1 MIFIF
6 IIFKNK
12 NLILLNEKYFQ
23 IFKNVN
29 LNFNKKIKEQIR
41 LGIYGYC
48 IFNGGRARITA
59 LLVNYLYKIK
69 IFKIFLFTVE
79 NKKEDEY
86 IIPND
91 VKRYKIKNNLMKI
104 LKVNK
109 IDILIYQLDNN
120 INNIKVIIYHHSS
133 TFDWIYSNYTNFKTI
148 YKLFLYSK
156 YFVSIVPFE
165 NNYLFKKWGIRSILM
180 NNFMTYEYNLVI
192 HSDLSNNTILMIGRG
207 QAKKKRFQIGI
218 QSMEFIIK
226 VIKCQMDIISD
237 TTHIGKLIN
246 LVNNLNLNK
255 NIKFIGYNKNPEIFL
270 RNASLIIVP
279 SISEAFPMVI
289 IESKIFGLPNILL
302 GLDYLTIA
310 KGGTVII
317 YDDTPE
323 SISKEAIKI
332 LKNQKYKEILGKEAR
347 NSMEKFNNKILVD
360 KWIELILSI
369 YNGDQY
375 YHQLREQNNQNISYR
390 DLYNISYN
398 QIKLLRKRI
407 PKFIKITKND
417 YENFT
422 VMENWKY
429 LI

>member
-1 MIFIF
+1 
-6 IIFKNK
+6 
-12 NLILLNEKYFQ
+12 
-23 IFKNVN
+23 
-29 LNFNKKIKEQIR
+29 
-41 LGIYGYC
+41 
-48 IFNGGRARITA
+48 
-59 LLVNYLYKIK
+59 
-69 IFKIFLFTVE
+69 
-79 NKKEDEY
+79 
-86 IIPND
+86 
-91 VKRYKIKNNLMKI
+91 MKI

-109 IDILIYQLDNN
+109 IDILIYQLDNFNEIELLNN
-120 INNIKVIIYHHSS
+120 INNINVIIYHHSS

-226 VIKCQMDIISD
+226 VIECQMEIISD
-237 TTHIGKLIN
+237 TTHIGKLID
-246 LVNNLNLNK
+246 LVNNLNLSK
-255 NIKFIGYNKNPEIFL
+255 NIKFIGYNKNPEIFF

-289 IESKIFGLPNILL
+289 IESKIFGLPNILV

-310 KGGTVII
+310 KGGTIII

-347 NSMEKFNNKILVD
+347 NSMKKFNNKILVD

-390 DLYNISYN
+390 DIYNIRYN

-407 PKFIKITKND
+407 PKFINITKND